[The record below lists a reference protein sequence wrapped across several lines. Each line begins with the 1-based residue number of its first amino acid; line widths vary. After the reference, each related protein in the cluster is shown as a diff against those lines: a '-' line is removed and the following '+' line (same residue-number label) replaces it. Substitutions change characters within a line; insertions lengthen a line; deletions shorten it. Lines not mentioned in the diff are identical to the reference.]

1 MATRAELYSRVLRIL
16 DTNSTSY
23 PQTDFNSDLVES
35 VALRTQQIL
44 RLQGYKHI
52 TQTHSYTDFISK
64 TGLVAGNNGFNGE
77 YALPTDLLDI
87 ERIEVKYDGSDDWY
101 VISKEK
107 GNLYDISQ
115 STISEQ
121 DEDII
126 QDNYNESDPQAT
138 IVRGSMFI
146 RPLNEDAT
154 VSNGIHIYYSP
165 RQATIDEDTDIPEF
179 ESNFHQCLLY
189 DCAEI
194 EMIAHPNSYDQLKE
208 RRIAKKKSE
217 VDKEF
222 KNFYRTRI
230 KSGETITTKKLNY
243 N

>member
-1 MATRAELYSRVLRIL
+1 MATRAELYTRVLRIL
-16 DTNSTSY
+16 DTNSTAY
-23 PQTDFNSDLVES
+23 AQTNFNSDLTEAI
-35 VALRTQQIL
+35 ALRTQEIL
-44 RLQGYKHI
+44 RLNGYKHI
-52 TQTHSYTDFISK
+52 TQTHAYTDFISK
-64 TGLVAGNNGFNGE
+64 TGLVVGDNGYNGE
-77 YALPTDLLDI
+77 YAVPTDLLDI

-121 DEDII
+121 DEDTI
-126 QDNYNESDPQAT
+126 QDNYSETNPQAT

-154 VSNGIHIYYSP
+154 ISNGIHIYYSP

-194 EMIAHPNSYDQLKE
+194 EMMSHPKSYDSLKE
-208 RRIAKKKSE
+208 RRIKNKKSE

-222 KNFYRTRI
+222 KSFYRKRI
-230 KSGETITTKKLNY
+230 KSGESVIVKQLNY